1 MHIYIYIKQISFI
14 YRNINIYTSQYKH
27 IYLTRHLK
35 NMYRNATTNRNKR
48 RNKDKSTILIG
59 DYNISFSEADRL
71 RD

>member
-1 MHIYIYIKQISFI
+1 
-14 YRNINIYTSQYKH
+14 
-27 IYLTRHLK
+27 
-35 NMYRNATTNRNKR
+35 MYRNATTNRNKR